1 MKWSNS
7 KKHYSFGPLS
17 VFWFLA
23 ALPIWFLILL
33 MFLTLSAL
41 KRLLSLLLRRPK
53 TLNKQREDSISSVRA
68 PRIPEPISQIEMD
81 QVLDVGSD
89 AWEIA
94 AMRRYRS
101 YLETCLDYSY
111 SDYDDP
117 LA

>member
-1 MKWSNS
+1 MRPTKWLNLRERSTS
-7 KKHYSFGPLS
+7 EPLS
-17 VFWFLA
+17 ALSLLA
-23 ALPIWFLILL
+23 LLPIWLLILL
-33 MFLTLSAL
+33 MFLILSSL
-41 KRLLSLLLRRPK
+41 KRLLSLLLRRPQ
-53 TLNKQREDSISSVRA
+53 KQVKNVSFIRA
-68 PRIPEPISQIEMD
+68 PHIPEPLSDMERD
-81 QVLDVGSD
+81 QLLDVGSD

>member
-1 MKWSNS
+1 MRPKKWLNL
-7 KKHYSFGPLS
+7 KKRSSFGPLS
-17 VFWFLA
+17 VLWFLA

-33 MFLTLSAL
+33 MFLMLSTL
-41 KRLLSLLLRRPK
+41 KRLLSLLLRRPERQVK
-53 TLNKQREDSISSVRA
+53 NVSFIRA
-68 PRIPEPISQIEMD
+68 PHIPEPLSDMERD
-81 QVLDVGSD
+81 QLLDVGSD

-111 SDYDDP
+111 SEYDDP